1 MRLVRWTRSR
11 AALHANLEASLSAG
25 GDKMAQKA
33 RADLMLDN
41 FLHNGTIDSVEE
53 DYRVVST
60 ALSRVTPERAF
71 AEFHRVWSQSNGP
84 LIVLVA
90 GQAVPPE
97 AVRKAWLEA
106 QAAPKPTAP
115 AEHAN
120 HVWAYTNFGPP
131 GVVAHRERI
140 DDIGASRIE
149 FANGVR
155 VNFKS
160 IDNMQDK
167 VFIRIRFGAGQ
178 AEIPDSESF
187 TASVG
192 ALLLRSGGLGK
203 NDFQD
208 TVELCQTHACGL
220 NLGLGRESFVLDGQT
235 RVSDLDAQLQLMT
248 AYLTDPAYWPEV
260 DAQLPTVTD
269 CAFRQLK
276 VDPDAVASQ
285 ALQDALR
292 EAKPQHD
299 SGPRPGRQD
308 DVGRIRAVARPGA
321 EDRRPGSHRCGR
333 YRRGDGN
340 RGPGQDP
347 GRYPAPVGADRSPCR
362 THRTCALRPPPR
374 RRSG

>member
-1 MRLVRWTRSR
+1 MESLTGLRLVSMDTIR
-11 AALHANLEASLSAG
+11 AALHANLEASLAG

-41 FLHNGTIDSVEE
+41 FLHNGTIAILVEE
-53 DYRVVST
+53 DYRV
-60 ALSRVTPERAF
+60 ALDRAAQPGDARAGVRRVPSGLVAIERA
-71 AEFHRVWSQSNGP
+71 ADRARRGLRQ
-84 LIVLVA
+84 L
-90 GQAVPPE
+90 PE

-120 HVWAYTNFGPP
+120 HDWAYTNFGPP
-131 GVVAHRERI
+131 GVVAHREVLA
-140 DDIGASRIE
+140 DIGASRIE

-235 RVSDLDAQLQLMT
+235 RVSDLDTQLQLMT
-248 AYLTDPAYWPEV
+248 AYLTDPAFGLKSTPS
-260 DAQLPTVTD
+260 LPTVD
-269 CAFRQLK
+269 R
-276 VDPDAVASQ
+276 
-285 ALQDALR
+285 LR
-292 EAKPQHD
+292 LPPTQ
-299 SGPRPGRQD
+299 GRP
-308 DVGRIRAVARPGA
+308 
-321 EDRRPGSHRCGR
+321 
-333 YRRGDGN
+333 
-340 RGPGQDP
+340 
-347 GRYPAPVGADRSPCR
+347 
-362 THRTCALRPPPR
+362 
-374 RRSG
+374 